1 MDDSAAAL
9 DQIASEIFHHVVA
22 KLLYVSIRAR
32 MDLLLA
38 IGFLCTR
45 VSKST
50 TQDQRKLKRLLEYIK
65 GTLDLE
71 YTLGAD
77 SLSSLRT
84 WVDASYAVHPDM
96 KSHTGGVMSLGIG
109 GLICK
114 STNQKLNT
122 KSSTE
127 AELVGA
133 SDYLP
138 NALWVKMFLE
148 AQGYKIE
155 HNFLEQDNESA
166 IKLETNG
173 KRSRQ

>member
-1 MDDSAAAL
+1 
-9 DQIASEIFHHVVA
+9 
-22 KLLYVSIRAR
+22 